1 MVSAELFEFLD
12 TVLRQIRHSHK
23 PFGGI
28 QLVLSGDFFQLP
40 PVSRS
45 VKDGGVTP
53 GAFLNR
59 GYAFQAPA
67 WRKADLWTV
76 KLTEVFRQTD
86 PAFVCLLNN
95 VRYGDARAA
104 EWLFK
109 LTSAPFREGANIQ
122 PTRLF
127 ARNADVDRVNAEELA
142 KLEGSSAK
150 FQAVDRVTDV
160 AGDPVGRRRLY
171 ALCNEGMA
179 QRTLVLK
186 AGAQVMLVKNYMGL
200 VNGSCGVVET
210 FVPLSDFLAR
220 DRAVRGAAA
229 RRWLLYQAAEL
240 PAEPAPLAPL
250 PCPDAGDATLQLHV
264 LGVGHLVDPGRA
276 VCVWPPRDV
285 RARGFRGGAG
295 GRGAELPR
303 AGAPQ
308 AGLGA
313 DHPQVPGHVAGPG
326 GRLPGKVLCRRAG
339 LRGAEPGAVPGRPAR
354 ERLGRDL
361 RQDVACRHRLCQR
374 RGPGQR

>member
-12 TVLRQIRHSHK
+12 TVLRQIRRNDS

-45 VKDGGVTP
+45 VKDGVAD

-67 WRKADLWTV
+67 WRQADP
-76 KLTEVFRQTD
+76 VF
-86 PAFVCLLNN
+86 VILLDS

-109 LTSAPFREGANIQ
+109 LASAPFDAGANIR

-142 KLEGSSAK
+142 KLEGNSVK
-150 FQAVDRVTDV
+150 FQAVDRVSIV
-160 AGDPVGRRRLY
+160 QDPASRRRLF

-179 QRTLVLK
+179 QRTLILK
-186 AGAQVMLVKNYMGL
+186 QGAQVMLVKNYMGL

-210 FVPLSDFLAR
+210 FVPLSDFMAR
-220 DRAVRGAAA
+220 DRAVSCRLVPASPPASQQPVHVA
-229 RRWLLYQAAEL
+229 PCACPVRRCRRRSTSTA
-240 PAEPAPLAPL
+240 
-250 PCPDAGDATLQLHV
+250 
-264 LGVGHLVDPGRA
+264 
-276 VCVWPPRDV
+276 
-285 RARGFRGGAG
+285 
-295 GRGAELPR
+295 R
-303 AGAPQ
+303 AGA
-308 AGLGA
+308 
-313 DHPQVPGHVAGPG
+313 GP
-326 GRLPGKVLCRRAG
+326 RR
-339 LRGAEPGAVPGRPAR
+339 
-354 ERLGRDL
+354 
-361 RQDVACRHRLCQR
+361 
-374 RGPGQR
+374 